1 MTSESPF
8 TPYRRSGTRLL
19 VALMWV
25 NWLAMI
31 PVGMSQS
38 NDNLFVAM
46 VVGLAAL
53 VLPTI
58 GLIQQRT
65 DSTMRIVMG
74 VSAAIF
80 PALLVGLL
88 EGHTWQMD
96 MHMYFFVCM
105 TMLLLLLD
113 WRPIV
118 ACTALTAL
126 HHLMIFYL
134 VPEWVFPGSGSLARV
149 LLHAVLVGG
158 QAAILIFMT
167 HRLRNLIYR
176 SEHAHEATEAM
187 RAEAVQAQAATQAV
201 LDELRRTQALSD
213 QRLRERQAAEAALA
227 DATSER
233 RSAIALDIH
242 GRIGALATE
251 LQNAATS
258 LSGQEDALENV
269 STRLLSEAQA
279 LRRASEKSLS
289 NVVSVAE
296 SADQLS
302 QSAGE
307 AGGNVRRAN
316 TLVGETAITV
326 GALEPRMNVLTRE
339 IEGARGILDLVSSIA
354 AQSNLLALNATIEA
368 ARAGDAGLGFG
379 VVAHEMKQM
388 AQRTATATI
397 QIAEKLDHIAGAA
410 DTFAEAIDVTTQ
422 RMDAAGQST
431 IAISAAVEQQ
441 HHALAA
447 IARAAEAVK
456 EDVAETDARSRMIGD
471 AVDENRA
478 IAARASDLARLLDAR
493 ARALSDSMDRLIDD
507 LRAA

>member
-1 MTSESPF
+1 MTNEATL

-19 VALMWV
+19 VALFWV
-25 NWLAMI
+25 SWLGLI
-31 PVGMSQS
+31 LIGWSQG
-38 NDNLFVAM
+38 NDKVFVAM
-46 VVGLAAL
+46 AVGLAVLA
-53 VLPTI
+53 LPTI
-58 GLIQQRT
+58 GLIQRRT
-65 DSTMRIVMG
+65 DAAMRIVMG
-74 VSAAIF
+74 VSAALF
-80 PALLVGLL
+80 PALLVGML
-88 EGHTWQMD
+88 EGHPWQMD
-96 MHMYFFVCM
+96 MHMSFFVSM
-105 TMLLLLLD
+105 TLLLLLLD

-118 ACTALTAL
+118 ACTLLIAA
-126 HHLMIFYL
+126 HHLLTLYVM
-134 VPEWVFPGSGSLARV
+134 PDWVFPGSGSLARV
-149 LLHAVLVGG
+149 MVHAALVIG

-167 HRLRNLIYR
+167 RRLRELILR
-176 SEHAHEATEAM
+176 SENAREVTDAMRHEA
-187 RAEAVQAQAATQAV
+187 VDAQAATQTV
-201 LDELRRTQALSD
+201 LDELRAAQALGEK
-213 QRLRERQAAEAALA
+213 RLKERQAAEAALA
-227 DATSER
+227 EATSER
-233 RSAIALDIH
+233 RSAIASDIH
-242 GRIGALATE
+242 TRIGALATD
-251 LQNAATS
+251 LQNAAAS
-258 LSGQEDALENV
+258 LSGQEDALESV
-269 STRLLSEAQA
+269 STRLLGEAKA

-289 NVVSVAE
+289 NMVSVAE

-316 TLVGETAITV
+316 TLVVETAGTV
-326 GALEPRMNVLTRE
+326 GALEPRMNILSRE

-397 QIAEKLDHIAGAA
+397 QIAEKLDHIASAA
-410 DTFAEAIDVTTQ
+410 DTFADAIEVTSS

-431 IAISAAVEQQ
+431 IAISAAVDQQ
-441 HHALAA
+441 LQALSA

-478 IAARASDLARLLDAR
+478 IAARASDLARLLDTR
-493 ARALSDSMDRLIDD
+493 ARALSDSMDRLIGD